1 MINILL
7 KAKNILGNKD
17 SKKLFILAFSK
28 LFLGILE
35 IVSVLS
41 FIPFLSL
48 ISNPNY
54 INESDKI
61 LFIKENFNLGYDKI
75 IILVAVIP
83 FTFIILVNIF
93 RLYLSWWDTKTQNDL
108 WHKVHCRL
116 FEYYIKKEYL
126 FHIKN
131 TSNELMERLV
141 VRANMAL
148 TTVIIPSYQIIGNT
162 LLAVILIG
170 GLIFYNPV
178 MAILT
183 FIMIIFFYLILFQYF
198 KKKMDNYGK
207 FAPEFSQ
214 KIFKLVEESLKSIKS
229 IKVGNYYDLFYNQYK
244 ENTKKYTS
252 NSTYL
257 NFFISTPR
265 TVTEFFGYSFALI
278 TTLFLLFV
286 QKQDLSNV
294 LVILGIYLI
303 TLQKLIPV
311 VQDFFLKFS
320 SIKVNRFSLEL
331 MEEDLINSLKLENKN
346 KEKKEIKK
354 IKDFSKILINN
365 SEFKYEDNKNF
376 KITINNLTIKKNDL
390 IGISG
395 KSGSGKS
402 TLLNI
407 LAGLIFENKIN
418 INLDDQFISEKD
430 LLSYQTL
437 IEYVPQNIF
446 ILNDTILRNIAFG
459 LKDEEINYERVKV
472 SAKLSCIDY
481 EIQNEMP
488 NNYQTI
494 VGENAIKLSGGQRQ
508 RIGIARALYS
518 NKKVLILDE
527 ATNSLD
533 KKNEQT
539 IIENII
545 NLKNRTIIIV
555 THNSELLKK
564 LNRILMIDRGKILEK
579 IN

>member
-183 FIMIIFFYLILFQYF
+183 FIMIIFFL
-198 KKKMDNYGK
+198 
-207 FAPEFSQ
+207 
-214 KIFKLVEESLKSIKS
+214 
-229 IKVGNYYDLFYNQYK
+229 
-244 ENTKKYTS
+244 
-252 NSTYL
+252 L
-257 NFFISTPR
+257 NFIS
-265 TVTEFFGYSFALI
+265 
-278 TTLFLLFV
+278 
-286 QKQDLSNV
+286 
-294 LVILGIYLI
+294 
-303 TLQKLIPV
+303 
-311 VQDFFLKFS
+311 
-320 SIKVNRFSLEL
+320 
-331 MEEDLINSLKLENKN
+331 
-346 KEKKEIKK
+346 
-354 IKDFSKILINN
+354 
-365 SEFKYEDNKNF
+365 
-376 KITINNLTIKKNDL
+376 
-390 IGISG
+390 
-395 KSGSGKS
+395 
-402 TLLNI
+402 
-407 LAGLIFENKIN
+407 IF
-418 INLDDQFISEKD
+418 
-430 LLSYQTL
+430 
-437 IEYVPQNIF
+437 
-446 ILNDTILRNIAFG
+446 
-459 LKDEEINYERVKV
+459 
-472 SAKLSCIDY
+472 
-481 EIQNEMP
+481 
-488 NNYQTI
+488 
-494 VGENAIKLSGGQRQ
+494 
-508 RIGIARALYS
+508 
-518 NKKVLILDE
+518 
-527 ATNSLD
+527 
-533 KKNEQT
+533 
-539 IIENII
+539 
-545 NLKNRTIIIV
+545 
-555 THNSELLKK
+555 
-564 LNRILMIDRGKILEK
+564 
-579 IN
+579 